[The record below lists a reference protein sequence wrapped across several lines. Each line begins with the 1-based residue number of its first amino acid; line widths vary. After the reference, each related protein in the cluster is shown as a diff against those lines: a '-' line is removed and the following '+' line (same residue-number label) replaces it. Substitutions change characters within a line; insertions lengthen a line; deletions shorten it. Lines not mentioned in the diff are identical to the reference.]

1 MTWFINHHITHAS
14 IDESTVHKE
23 EKKKKTVNRNS
34 PQGRLNDRLT
44 RQRFLINYDKVKE
57 LNEIMSNKLK
67 EHMRM
72 NFNQMETINK
82 I

>member
-1 MTWFINHHITHAS
+1 MLVQMKTQS
-14 IDESTVHKE
+14 IKR
-23 EKKKKTVNRNS
+23 KKKKTVNRNS